1 MEQDEQKK
9 VERFVGRARKVAE
22 AVSAFPGEIWV
33 APHYDCDGISAA
45 AVLGRALQRAGK
57 RFRIR
62 FLPRVSAEG
71 LREIAE
77 SGCRLVIFLDIGSGY
92 LEGIQKALVDN
103 GCRVVVCDHHQPVGE
118 VRSGQLM
125 HLNPLEDGIA
135 ANISGAGVSYVLARA
150 MSPENRD
157 LAAFAIVGAIGD
169 AQVGSL
175 GADWGLFGLNKEMVK
190 DAEGAGK
197 LRAGKG
203 LRLWGRY
210 GRPLHKAIEWSDELA
225 VPNVS
230 ESESLCVQ
238 FLKELGIPLQRE
250 DGGWRTLAELSV
262 EEQQRLAAGIIKER
276 VAAGLENP
284 DWIFG
289 DVYELC
295 GMALPDANEFSTALN
310 ACGKTGSPW
319 KGVAACWDSGGGIEE
334 TKERYRKQLGAAFR
348 WLSKEARKLDAA
360 NEGGSGPRQAG
371 DGAVK
376 KLAGA
381 NAVFAGAKVSEHL
394 LSNAASM
401 LHRSGVLPDKA
412 LIAFADAEGG
422 MCKVS
427 ARASDKLVA
436 AGVDLSKAIAAA
448 ARHCGGQG
456 GGHKGAAG
464 ATIPKGAE
472 EQFLEVAVAVLGQQ
486 VALLKAPVHERGDG
500 KARDSSGAAAE
511 SEGRSEA
518 GGGAAQAIRA
528 AAGRGAGAGKK
539 VERQGLVQY
548 FGS

>member
-1 MEQDEQKK
+1 MDREEQKR
-9 VERFVGRARKVAE
+9 VERFVARAQKVAE

-62 FLPRVSAEG
+62 FLPRISAEG

-77 SGCRLVIFLDIGSGY
+77 SGCKLVVFLDIGSGY
-92 LEGIQKALVDN
+92 LEEIQKALVDN

-118 VRSGQLM
+118 VRSGSLM
-125 HLNPLEDGIA
+125 HLNPLEDGIE

-150 MSPENRD
+150 MGPENRD

-190 DAEGAGK
+190 DAENAGK

-238 FLKELGIPLQRE
+238 FLKELGIPLQRA
-250 DGGWRTLAELSV
+250 DGGWRALAELSL
-262 EEQQRLAAGIIKER
+262 EEQQKLAAGIIKER

-284 DWIFG
+284 EWIFG

-348 WLSKEARKLDAA
+348 WLGKEAKK
-360 NEGGSGPRQAG
+360 E

-376 KLAGA
+376 RLAAA
-381 NAVFAGAKVSEHL
+381 NAIFAGPKVSEHL
-394 LSNAASM
+394 LSNAVSM
-401 LHRSGVLPDKA
+401 LHRSGLLPDKA
-412 LIAFADAEGG
+412 LIAFADAGEL
-422 MCKVS
+422 CKVS
-427 ARASDKLVA
+427 SRASDPLVA
-436 AGVDLSKAIAAA
+436 SGMDLSKAIAAA

-464 ATIPKGAE
+464 ATIPKGSE
-472 EQFLEVAVAVLGQQ
+472 EEFLAVAAALLGQQ
-486 VALLKAPVHERGDG
+486 VALLKAPVHEGGDG
-500 KARDSSGAAAE
+500 REENRGSSRTAQE
-511 SEGRSEA
+511 EA
-518 GGGAAQAIRA
+518 GERDGAEGGAAEASVRA
-528 AAGRGAGAGKK
+528 AAGRGAGAGQK

-548 FGS
+548 FGA